1 MLTGDIPP
9 NQTIYVKNLNE
20 KVKKEEL
27 KRSLYCLFSQYGRI
41 LDVVALKTA
50 KLRGQAWV
58 VFSEVTA
65 ASNAVR
71 QMQGFPFYDKP
82 MRIQYAKTMSDCIT
96 EAEGVYDPNAKKKK
110 KNEEKAERK
119 KRAEESQQSAPANGK
134 PESNGGPTSFRQGN
148 QGAQE
153 TAPPNNILFIQNLPH
168 ETTSMMLQVLFQQ
181 YPGFRE
187 VRMIEAKPGIA
198 FVEFEDDVQSSMA
211 MQALQGFKIT
221 PQNPM
226 AVTYA
231 KKAVVLFDSDPTCK
245 IGMEMEANEL
255 VDEIDMENTI
265 RVSPK
270 LSNVSLMILSI
281 SFSLTCKA
289 FYSIEAHHRKTL
301 KPLRAELLPRA
312 LHEYPHI
319 EHLHLTLC
327 PCIEDSMLNV
337 VSLSCKDA
345 LCSITLSR
353 SRLFTVGEF
362 GFKKVEVDF
371 LKWCLKVSDR
381 GVELLA
387 SKCKDIR
394 SLDLSYLQITEKC
407 LPSILQLQHLE
418 DLVLEGCLGIDDDG
432 LSTLQQSCKSLNNT
446 SHVSLSSLI
455 SDAGNLGEFTPAYGP
470 TVSPTSK
477 ISPGSFWSHRGSLSI
492 LDDGSGFCRSCKMF
506 AELFGAAIG
515 IELQYLLRSGCPEL
529 EVINIAYN
537 NCSVTDV
544 GFSQLQSPA
553 EHENATLERLNSKWL
568 GSCSLS
574 LRRDNQGEAC
584 GGITSKPAAVNF
596 FGEIRH
602 SRYEL
607 ITVCLLL
614 EKVERDPK
622 GRKLH
627 LGQSL
632 ESP

>member
-134 PESNGGPTSFRQGN
+134 PAESNGGQTSFRQGN

-231 KKAVVLFDSDPTCK
+231 KK
-245 IGMEMEANEL
+245 
-255 VDEIDMENTI
+255 
-265 RVSPK
+265 
-270 LSNVSLMILSI
+270 
-281 SFSLTCKA
+281 
-289 FYSIEAHHRKTL
+289 
-301 KPLRAELLPRA
+301 
-312 LHEYPHI
+312 
-319 EHLHLTLC
+319 
-327 PCIEDSMLNV
+327 
-337 VSLSCKDA
+337 
-345 LCSITLSR
+345 
-353 SRLFTVGEF
+353 
-362 GFKKVEVDF
+362 
-371 LKWCLKVSDR
+371 
-381 GVELLA
+381 
-387 SKCKDIR
+387 
-394 SLDLSYLQITEKC
+394 
-407 LPSILQLQHLE
+407 
-418 DLVLEGCLGIDDDG
+418 
-432 LSTLQQSCKSLNNT
+432 
-446 SHVSLSSLI
+446 
-455 SDAGNLGEFTPAYGP
+455 
-470 TVSPTSK
+470 
-477 ISPGSFWSHRGSLSI
+477 
-492 LDDGSGFCRSCKMF
+492 
-506 AELFGAAIG
+506 
-515 IELQYLLRSGCPEL
+515 
-529 EVINIAYN
+529 
-537 NCSVTDV
+537 
-544 GFSQLQSPA
+544 
-553 EHENATLERLNSKWL
+553 
-568 GSCSLS
+568 
-574 LRRDNQGEAC
+574 
-584 GGITSKPAAVNF
+584 
-596 FGEIRH
+596 
-602 SRYEL
+602 
-607 ITVCLLL
+607 
-614 EKVERDPK
+614 
-622 GRKLH
+622 
-627 LGQSL
+627 
-632 ESP
+632 